1 MINIIFM
8 WQYLEVT
15 GKAHPPIRFLRLK
28 SCDFFQMTVFSSE
41 ERGGNKIKVVYQI
54 HSFRKC

>member
-1 MINIIFM
+1 M

-54 HSFRKC
+54 HSFRKY